1 MGSGPQ
7 VQGSQSCP
15 RTDGHLFSASS
26 LWAAGSGRAQLCHQ
40 LAVCH
45 GQAPALS
52 GPRFPRLSRR
62 DDSFTWACA
71 GGWAGCLHLTRS
83 EPRPS
88 PPRRGFVLAPSGC
101 SESAKLPPEHTHHRP
116 RLPHLCNGSV
126 LAPRR
131 HRRERA
137 VETGVAQP
145 GRPSSHVRV
154 HLCVCMCVYTEVHT
168 ENRCCDKR
176 PPVKMPLPPTHRGDP

>member
-1 MGSGPQ
+1 MDTYVQPPGCGPQ
-7 VQGSQSCP
+7 GQEGPSSVTSSPCVTGKPLPSLGLGFPVCP
-15 RTDGHLFSASS
+15 G
-26 LWAAGSGRAQLCHQ
+26 G
-40 LAVCH
+40 
-45 GQAPALS
+45 
-52 GPRFPRLSRR
+52 
-62 DDSFTWACA
+62 ACA

-83 EPRPS
+83 KPRPS
-88 PPRRGFVLAPSGC
+88 PPRRGCALEPVAAQP
-101 SESAKLPPEHTHHRP
+101 AKLPPEHMHHRP
-116 RLPHLCNGSV
+116 RLPRLRNGSV

-137 VETGVAQP
+137 VETGVARP

-154 HLCVCMCVYTEVHT
+154 HLCRCTCVYTEVHT